1 MILHQFANGDTLHRL
16 DHALVVH
23 FAGTRKVLSTAASNG
38 GYRDDLR
45 WVFNQDCKNDNA
57 PATDNAPADEKADD
71 LQNRLL
77 EARDYTDMKAPTYA
91 QHMEVIAEELG
102 LDPAY
107 ACGLSTAA
115 DMENVSIRTLTYED
129 ITVTAVVTGGI
140 DINGGRVGES
150 TVWHESNGQFVYAPG
165 TINILLFIDADLT
178 ESALAQALVTSAE
191 AKTAAVQE
199 LLAPSCYSS
208 GIATG
213 SGTDGTIV
221 ISNGR
226 APFTLTSAGKHCK
239 LGELIGRTVMAA
251 VKEALFLQTGLGAA
265 RQLNI
270 FSRIGRF
277 GVTPELTGEIIKGFY
292 EKSEK
297 SEKTEE
303 TGNKKT
309 EKTEEARK
317 NLNPLEIYTELKNL
331 AVKQDL
337 VVYTSLYAHLLD
349 QLQWGLLVCADVQ
362 PAGNELLK
370 LMGMDLVSLQV
381 QPDREKMT
389 EEMVQVYMK
398 GIAGIVCSVKGE

>member
-1 MILHQFANGDTLHRL
+1 MILHQFANGDALHRV
-16 DHALVVH
+16 DHALVAH

-45 WVFNQDCKNDNA
+45 WVFNQDCKYDNA
-57 PATDNAPADEKADD
+57 PAAEKADD

-77 EARDYTDMKAPTYA
+77 EARDYTGMKAPTYA

-129 ITVTAVVTGGI
+129 TTVTAVVTGGI

-165 TINILLFIDADLT
+165 TINILLFVDADLT

-213 SGTDGTIV
+213 SGTDGTII
-221 ISNGR
+221 ISNAQ
-226 APFTLTSAGKHCK
+226 APFALTSAGKHCK
-239 LGELIGRTVMAA
+239 LGELIGRTVMPA

-270 FSRIGRF
+270 FSRMGRF
-277 GVTPELTGEIIKGFY
+277 GVTPDLTREIIKGFY

-297 SEKTEE
+297 TEGAEKSQKTENSDKSGESEGNGE
-303 TGNKKT
+303 T
-309 EKTEEARK
+309 
-317 NLNPLEIYTELKNL
+317 PCPFDIYTCMESLAGNHDL
-331 AVKQDL
+331 AVL
-337 VVYTSLYAHLLD
+337 TSLYAHLLD
-349 QLQWGLLVCADVQ
+349 QLQWGLLEAADAQ
-362 PAGNELLK
+362 AAGNELLK
-370 LMGMDLVSLQV
+370 LMGMDSVFLTV
-381 QPDREKMT
+381 QSNRERMI
-389 EEMVQVYMK
+389 EEMATAYVR
-398 GIAGIVCSVKGE
+398 GIAGIVYGLLEDV